1 MSEFFEENKE
11 NTPQSEVEETC
22 AEESVTDEAEDAVS
36 EAVEGE
42 PETPQPPKKKIS
54 LAENLL
60 DYVEIFV
67 FAIAF
72 VIVLFTF
79 FIRLCVV
86 EGPSM
91 ESTLYEGE
99 VLAVSNLFYEPKR
112 GDVIV
117 FHQTG
122 ALNEPVVKRVI
133 ATGGQTVEIDFK
145 NNKIT
150 VDGVPYADEHAVLKN
165 TADKIV
171 DEYLYFRPDWNYD
184 GITDTMTLTVP
195 EGHIFVLGDNRNFS
209 RDSRD
214 ESIAFVD
221 ERCVLGKVIVRIAP
235 FTVFN

>member
-133 ATGGQTVEIDFK
+133 ATEGETVNIDFDTW
-145 NNKIT
+145 T
-150 VDGVPYADEHAVLKN
+150 V
-165 TADKIV
+165 T
-171 DEYLYFRPDWNYD
+171 
-184 GITDTMTLTVP
+184 ITDTDGNT
-195 EGHIFVLGDNRNFS
+195 FVLDEPYMQLDPYILNKELYNARQYPYVVEEGQVFVMGDNRDHS
-209 RDSRD
+209 TDSRGD
-214 ESIAFVD
+214 LIGPVD
-221 ERCVLGKVIVRIAP
+221 ERRILGKVVMRVMP
-235 FTVFN
+235 LNKFGSVE